1 MKTGRGCRNLFAT
14 LCAASFLGLS
24 LTAQAAADD
33 YFDCRN
39 FDDKN
44 LCKLLNRYPAVKDL
58 PVIDA
63 GRVLEL
69 YRDKRGYAEDL
80 LEDEPVVVR
89 GKVALVEEKARRVT
103 VTLNDGSDPATA
115 VVLQLFASHPAPGA
129 GGRVASRTA
138 QAVQAALQPGQVVGF
153 QCTGGGLSGK
163 TPVFRNCVFWQ

>member
-1 MKTGRGCRNLFAT
+1 MSTGTRSLFVA
-14 LCAASFLGLS
+14 LCAASSLGLS
-24 LTAQAAADD
+24 FGANAAADG
-33 YFDCRN
+33 YFDCRS

-63 GRVLEL
+63 SRVLEL
-69 YRDKRGYAEDL
+69 YRDKRSYAEDL

-89 GKVALVEEKARRVT
+89 GKVAQVEEKARRVT

-129 GGRVASRTA
+129 DGRVASRSA
-138 QAVQAALQPGQVVGF
+138 QDVQAVLKPGQVVGF

-163 TPVFRNCVFWQ
+163 TPVFRNCVYWQ